1 MNDLTRTWLRS
12 KKPVFLA
19 DFHVHSRYSRAT
31 CKDMGVRA
39 MNRAAKEK
47 GLGLVGTGDFIH
59 PDYLAELKN
68 ELVQETPGIYVLKDD
83 PDGVRFILTAEISN
97 IFTQGGKSRRVHTV
111 IFAPNFEVAEDIQR
125 RFSFLGNINSDGR
138 PIFGFSAKDLVRI
151 VMEASPECLILPAH
165 VWTPWFSVFG
175 AKSGFDSIE
184 ECFEEQSSHIYCL
197 ETGLSSDP
205 PMNWRLS
212 DLDRYSLLSNSDAH
226 SPSKL
231 GRESNVFSCPLT
243 YKDIM
248 AAIKDPKLG
257 LEGTIEF
264 FPEEG
269 KYHLDGHRACGIRL
283 TPEES
288 RALNG
293 ICPVCRSPLTLGVLS
308 RVEALADRTKGVI
321 PKTARP
327 YIHLI
332 PLEEI
337 IADAFGVKSI
347 TSHVRRE
354 YRRLIQ
360 IGGTEMDI
368 LLWKKYEELK
378 CFIPKR
384 ILKGIMNM
392 RNGDV
397 EITPGFD
404 GVYGRIN
411 LSLNADPAD
420 DQNRPLSLQSVQTV
434 KCIQKNLF

>member
-1 MNDLTRTWLRS
+1 MTNYLRS
-12 KKPVFLA
+12 QWRSKRTIFLA

-31 CKDMGVRA
+31 SKDMGPVA

-47 GLGLVGTGDFIH
+47 GLALVGTGDFTH
-59 PDYLAELKN
+59 PGYLAELK
-68 ELVQETPGIYVLKDD
+68 EQLIEGTPGIYVLKDD
-83 PDGVRFILTAEISN
+83 PEGTRFILTSEVSN

-111 IFAPNFEVAEDIQR
+111 IFAPGFEVAEDIQR
-125 RFSFLGNINSDGR
+125 RFSFLGNIASDGR

-151 VMEASPECLILPAH
+151 VKDASPDCLVLPAH

-184 ECFEEQSSHIYCL
+184 ECFEEQSCHIHCL

-212 DLDRYSLLSNSDAH
+212 ALDGYALLSNSDAH
-226 SPSKL
+226 SPSRL

-248 AAIKDPKLG
+248 LAIKDPRSG

-269 KYHLDGHRACGIRL
+269 KYHLDGHRTCRVRFS
-283 TPEES
+283 PDES
-288 RALNG
+288 RAASG
-293 ICPVCRSPLTLGVLS
+293 ICPVCGGPLTLGVLY
-308 RVEALADRTKGVI
+308 RVESLANRPEGFVPDS
-321 PKTARP
+321 ARP
-327 YIHLI
+327 CVHLI

-337 IADAFGVKSI
+337 IADAFGVKSV
-347 TSHVRRE
+347 TGFVRKE

-368 LLWKKYEELK
+368 LLWKEVEELK
-378 CFIPKR
+378 SFVPER
-384 ILKGIMNM
+384 ILKGIMKM
-392 RNGDV
+392 RRGDV
-397 EITPGFD
+397 HITPGYD
-404 GVYGRIN
+404 GVYGRIS
-411 LSLNADPAD
+411 LSLD
-420 DQNRPLSLQSVQTV
+420 DDDDDAIDQGGPSINERR
-434 KCIQKNLF
+434 CIQKDLF

>member
-1 MNDLTRTWLRS
+1 MNDPVKTWLRS
-12 KKPVFLA
+12 RKPVFLA

-31 CKDMGVRA
+31 SKDMGSQA

-47 GLGLVGTGDFIH
+47 GLGLVGTGDFTH
-59 PDYLAELKN
+59 PGYLAELKN
-68 ELVQETPGIYVLKDD
+68 ELIQETPGIYMLKDD
-83 PDGVRFILTAEISN
+83 PAGVRFILTAEVSN

-111 IFAPNFEVAEDIQR
+111 IFAPDFEVAEDIQR

-138 PIFGFSAKDLVRI
+138 PIFGFSVKDLVRI
-151 VMEASPECLILPAH
+151 VMDASPECLILPAH

-184 ECFEEQSSHIYCL
+184 ECFEEQSSHIHCL

-231 GRESNVFSCPLT
+231 GRESNVFSCQLT

-248 AAIKDPKLG
+248 AAIKNPRLG
-257 LEGTIEF
+257 LEGTVEF

-283 TPEES
+283 TPNES
-288 RALNG
+288 RAMG
-293 ICPVCRSPLTLGVLS
+293 GVCPACGGPLTLGVLY
-308 RVEALADRTKGVI
+308 RVEALADRVEDVI
-321 PKTARP
+321 PETARP
-327 YIHLI
+327 CVHLI

-337 IADAFGVKSI
+337 IADAFGIKGI
-347 TSHVRRE
+347 TSRVSRE

-368 LLWKKYEELK
+368 LIWKNYEELK
-378 CFIPKR
+378 GFIPER

-392 RNGDV
+392 RRGEV
-397 EITPGFD
+397 KITPGFD
-404 GVYGRIN
+404 GVYGRIS
-411 LSLNADPAD
+411 LSLDDDPAD
-420 DQNRPLSLQSVQTV
+420 GQNRPLRVQTTG
-434 KCIQKNLF
+434 CIQKKLF